1 MVCIPSP
8 PSNMNDKIKSVNP
21 EKLLGYTVWELQL
34 SNIVVG
40 SGIVGEVE
48 KKTKAILDF
57 AQDPKNKVKLFLM
70 RFICLLVQV
79 RPTKRLLR

>member
-1 MVCIPSP
+1 
-8 PSNMNDKIKSVNP
+8 MNDKIKSVNP